1 MIGEIEEMLNILIK
15 TDSHYRVDRNRI
27 RHRIDSILGEK
38 KVRGDVEI
46 SVSIVGDRLM
56 RKLNN
61 EYRKLDK
68 TTDVLSFPL
77 SSTDDK
83 IPFADAP
90 DHILR
95 LGDIVLSYPQIIS
108 EASEENVLVDDKVD
122 ELIEHGLLHLLGY
135 HHD

>member
-1 MIGEIEEMLNILIK
+1 MLNILIK
-15 TDSHYRVDRNRI
+15 TDSHYRANRDRI
-27 RHRIDSILGEK
+27 RHCINSVLKEK
-38 KVRGDVEI
+38 RVRGDVEV
-46 SVSIVGDRLM
+46 SVAIVGDRLM

-61 EYRKLDK
+61 EYRRMDK

-77 SSTDDK
+77 SSSAAK

-95 LGDIVLSYPQIIS
+95 LGDIVLSYPQVV
-108 EASEENVLVDDKVD
+108 ERASEENVLVDDKID

-135 HHD
+135 NHE

>member
-1 MIGEIEEMLNILIK
+1 MLINVLIK
-15 TDSHYRVDRNRI
+15 TDSHYRVNRERI
-27 RHRIDSILGEK
+27 RNTISSLLAEK
-38 KVRGDVEI
+38 KVRGEVEV
-46 SVSIVGDRLM
+46 SVMVVGDRLM

-77 SSTDDK
+77 SSEEGK
-83 IPFADAP
+83 ISFVDAP

-95 LGDIVLSYPQIIS
+95 LGDIVLSYPQ
-108 EASEENVLVDDKVD
+108 AVDAAGEENMLVDDKID
-122 ELIEHGLLHLLGY
+122 ELAEHGLLHLLGY

>member
-1 MIGEIEEMLNILIK
+1 MLDILIK
-15 TDSHYRVDRNRI
+15 TDSHYRVNRGRI
-27 RHRIDSILGEK
+27 RRCIRLVLEEK

-46 SVSIVGDRLM
+46 SVVVVGDRLM

-61 EYRKLDK
+61 EYRRLDK

-77 SSTDDK
+77 SSTEEK

-90 DHILR
+90 DEILR
-95 LGDIVLSYPQIIS
+95 LGDIVLSYPQVVE
-108 EASEENVLVDDKVD
+108 EAGEENVLVDDKVD

-135 HHD
+135 HHE